1 MSILEK
7 CNPSLL
13 IKSKSFRKR
22 GVDFEKVDFVFGGS
36 ILQMLATKNV
46 SDPYIATKIPGT
58 QCVLVG
64 KSKKYRK
71 NLGDFGFQFERL
83 VTGQNLRDTSNW
95 KQTEHMHLTKVG
107 DSTVLFKGEVD
118 AIDSY
123 GPVEVKSSNRRYFGT
138 KVMFQ
143 MISNGSV
150 ALCHGEKSGGV
161 VTRVTRKSLSRVAE
175 DAIDYK
181 VRKLEDNIV
190 NGMKEIK
197 KQIGDD
203 GIYNISFVNGTL
215 KLVLDEFGTHEVL
228 PREDIVKELLL
239 N

>member
-1 MSILEK
+1 MLEK
-7 CNPSLL
+7 YNHALFMEF
-13 IKSKSFRKR
+13 KTFRKR

-36 ILQMLATKNV
+36 ILQMLATKH
-46 SDPYIATKIPGT
+46 SGDPYIATKIPGT

-64 KSKKYRK
+64 KDRKYKK
-71 NLGDFGFQFERL
+71 NLEDFGFQFGRF

-107 DSTVLFKGEVD
+107 KFTVLFKGEVD

-123 GPVEVKSSNRRYFGT
+123 GPVEVKSSNPRYFGT

-150 ALCHGEKSGGV
+150 ALCHGEKSGDV

-175 DAIDYK
+175 DALDYK
-181 VRKLEDNIV
+181 LRMLGDNIV

-215 KLVLDEFGTHEVL
+215 KLVLDKSGTHEVL
-228 PREDIVKELLL
+228 PRDDIVKELLST
-239 N
+239 